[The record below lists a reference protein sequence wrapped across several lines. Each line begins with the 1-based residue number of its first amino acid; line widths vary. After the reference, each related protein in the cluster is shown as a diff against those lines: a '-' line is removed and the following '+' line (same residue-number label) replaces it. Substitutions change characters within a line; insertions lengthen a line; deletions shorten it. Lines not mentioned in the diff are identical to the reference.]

1 MSEYYNNHLP
11 TMNRMSSDESI
22 IHLTNYLKHMRRS
35 RRLRIVRGGVLT
47 VMALGAFSYSANTG
61 WHDFFPWWIYFC
73 IWGGGSSVNLRR
85 SVEAER
91 AIKELND
98 PKYVGMLAVLSPQIE
113 NNYTRECVDSA
124 LIRLLPWVKASHGP
138 TFTHEQ
144 MSAVI
149 RLADHHRPD
158 MRIAALKA
166 LSQVGDDR
174 AVWTV
179 EQVAQYDPVQSV
191 RDAAR
196 ECLPTLIHR
205 IRNAEEQSM
214 LLRTCI
220 TPVQNS
226 KDLLRSIQDTHSIPD
241 SELLRPEEYVQ
252 KTEYVQK
259 VEYSVEENEVEESAT
274 MDVPN

>member
-1 MSEYYNNHLP
+1 MSDYYNNHLP

-22 IHLTNYLKHMRRS
+22 IHLTNYLKHMRRT
-35 RRLRIVRGGVLT
+35 RRMRIVRGSVLT
-47 VMALGAFSYSANTG
+47 MLAVGAFSYSARTG
-61 WHDFFPWWIYFC
+61 WHDFFPWWIYFS

-85 SVEAER
+85 SVETER

-124 LIRLLPWVKASHGP
+124 LIRLLPWVKASNGAS
-138 TFTHEQ
+138 FTSEQ

-149 RLADHHRPD
+149 RLADHLRPD

-179 EQVAQYDPVQSV
+179 EQVAQYDPVLSV

-205 IRNAEEQSM
+205 IRNAEEQST

-220 TPVQNS
+220 TPEQNS
-226 KDLLRSIQDTHSIPD
+226 KDLLRSIQDTNTVPD
-241 SELLRPEEYVQ
+241 H
-252 KTEYVQK
+252 
-259 VEYSVEENEVEESAT
+259 
-274 MDVPN
+274 